1 MCKGDVLYRA
11 LNIVF
16 EVLNDLQVV
25 HNTISLSLSFG
36 FGQDYTKNLQTVY
49 ETFIMAFLICLS
61 VNIALTKAQYICQI
75 ILCIRKFY

>member
-49 ETFIMAFLICLS
+49 ETFIMAFFNLFVSEYSTNKISVYLS
-61 VNIALTKAQYICQI
+61 NNFEY
-75 ILCIRKFY
+75 